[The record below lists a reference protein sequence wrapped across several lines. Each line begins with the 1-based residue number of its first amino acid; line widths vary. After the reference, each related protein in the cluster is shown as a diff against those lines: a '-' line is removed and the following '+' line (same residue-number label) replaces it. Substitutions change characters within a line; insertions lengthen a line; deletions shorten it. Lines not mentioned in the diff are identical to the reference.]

1 MEKKHV
7 LILGAGLMQKPA
19 VEAAHKLG
27 CRVTLIDANPQAVCR
42 TLAEKFEQIDLK
54 NTEQICDFARS
65 LKKSEGLDAV
75 FTAGTDFSYAVAC
88 AAHECNLSAH
98 TSQAAKNASDKVL
111 MRSCFDKA
119 GVPSPHFVQADSSF
133 AAFNQKQA
141 EDFIHKH
148 KLDFPLVVKP
158 CDNMGARGCRLVRG
172 AESLADAVKDALRYS
187 RTFRVIIEE
196 YMDGSEF
203 SIDSLVFDGQLTVT
217 GFAERHIYFPPY
229 FIEMGHTMPALIDKT
244 DKERLLSAFWSGV
257 KALGLSCG
265 AAKADIK
272 MTSKGPMIGEIAA
285 RLSGGYMSGWTYPY
299 ASQMNLTEQ
308 ALLLALGEK
317 PAELLQ
323 RRRLV
328 GDTSDIFDVP
338 CSHCSAERA
347 WISIPGKIAQTMF
360 FKKAANT
367 ENVVNF
373 FPRIQSGQTAVFP
386 VNNVEKAGNVI
397 SRALERNKAIEA
409 AQTAVQT
416 VFLRLQA
423 DSTTGAMSTNA
434 ASDGTAVLYGAKDGS
449 GQNCKDTHDFLNAPL
464 NTLFP
469 PSAFVLPDD
478 VIRKIDSLDENE
490 YTDTVKSV
498 ALLPFLEKYAQLK
511 DWNGK
516 TLQKTLDLYNDLFYK
531 EQGKAVRL
539 SVKKLWHYFIRGGL
553 QGAVF
558 YTDSKIGEHC

>member
-1 MEKKHV
+1 V
-7 LILGAGLMQKPA
+7 
-19 VEAAHKLG
+19 VEPSHNRG
-27 CRVTLIDANPQAVCR
+27 CRVPLIDANPQAVCR

-141 EDFIHKH
+141 EDFIYKH

-172 AESLADAVKDALRYS
+172 AESLAEAVKDALRYS

-244 DKERLLSAFWSGV
+244 DKERLLGAFWSGV

-272 MTSKGPMIGEIAA
+272 MTSKGPIFYGHKRVGKNGEEIKCWKF
-285 RLSGGYMSGWTYPY
+285 RSMYVN
-299 ASQMNLTEQ
+299 SQEMLEKI
-308 ALLLALGEK
+308 LATN
-317 PAELLQ
+317 P
-323 RRRLV
+323 V
-328 GDTSDIFDVP
+328 
-338 CSHCSAERA
+338 
-347 WISIPGKIAQTMF
+347 M
-360 FKKAANT
+360 KKEWE
-367 ENVVNF
+367 ENRKFVND
-373 FPRIQSGQTAVFP
+373 PRVTPFGT
-386 VNNVEKAGNVI
+386 
-397 SRALERNKAIEA
+397 
-409 AQTAVQT
+409 
-416 VFLRLQA
+416 FLRK
-423 DSTTGAMSTNA
+423 T
-434 ASDGTAVLYGAKDGS
+434 
-449 GQNCKDTHDFLNAPL
+449 
-464 NTLFP
+464 
-469 PSAFVLPDD
+469 
-478 VIRKIDSLDENE
+478 SLDE
-490 YTDTVKSV
+490 
-498 ALLPFLEKYAQLK
+498 LPQLFNILAGSMSFVGPRPVTKEELEKYGDSADFILSVTPGLSGMWQISGRSDTGYEERINLDTYYIQNWSTWFDMWIIVK
-511 DWNGK
+511 TVWVVINGK
-516 TLQKTLDLYNDLFYK
+516 
-531 EQGKAVRL
+531 
-539 SVKKLWHYFIRGGL
+539 
-553 QGAVF
+553 GA
-558 YTDSKIGEHC
+558 Y

>member
-299 ASQMNLTEQ
+299 ASDIDLTRE
-308 ALLLALGEK
+308 AVRLALGEK
-317 PAELLQ
+317 PSALLDA
-323 RRRLV
+323 RIKV
-328 GDTSDIFDVP
+328 CASSDGSMPVFEVP
-338 CSHCSAERA
+338 CKRTCAERA
-347 WISIPGKIAQTMF
+347 WISIPGTVSEVLYAEKARAVSGVKDFLPTESGQYVYYKDATFQREAYVGFLQYDEARYAIRYYAPENTKTGQKEEQIELFLTVDTKKDYILMTGERIVAKEANENTATLNYLHDLF
-360 FKKAANT
+360 YEFASQRKKVNGANFKGSSAVPFSVQKT
-367 ENVVNF
+367 ENIALFGGEVSLTYDYLIPIFNL
-373 FPRIQSGQTAVFP
+373 RSITNKKG
-386 VNNVEKAGNVI
+386 EKAINYCRSKRG
-397 SRALERNKAIEA
+397 
-409 AQTAVQT
+409 
-416 VFLRLQA
+416 RLQ
-423 DSTTGAMSTNA
+423 
-434 ASDGTAVLYGAKDGS
+434 
-449 GQNCKDTHDFLNAPL
+449 
-464 NTLFP
+464 
-469 PSAFVLPDD
+469 
-478 VIRKIDSLDENE
+478 
-490 YTDTVKSV
+490 KSCI
-498 ALLPFLEKYAQLK
+498 LPFLHC
-511 DWNGK
+511 N
-516 TLQKTLDLYNDLFYK
+516 
-531 EQGKAVRL
+531 V
-539 SVKKLWHYFIRGGL
+539 IRI
-553 QGAVF
+553 
-558 YTDSKIGEHC
+558 SR